1 LDVKVRVATY
11 SDIDTI
17 LKLLYELGRPTA
29 KNNIKEEKFSEIVKS
44 FLSMDTNK
52 ILLAIIPDQ
61 DLGVDRI
68 IGLLSYVLI
77 QRLNLEKL
85 ELWIPELVVSHE
97 YRDKGIGTILL
108 NECESVA
115 KNNNCYRIRLESGND
130 RIEAHYFYKKLGFKQ
145 IAFMFEKRLV

>member
-1 LDVKVRVATY
+1 LDVKVRFATY

-17 LKLLYELGRPTA
+17 LKLLYELGRPA
-29 KNNIKEEKFSEIVKS
+29 PKNNIQEQKFSEIIRS
-44 FLSMDTNK
+44 FLSKDTNK
-52 ILLAIIPDQ
+52 ILLAIIPDR

-68 IGLLSYVLI
+68 IGLLSYILI

-130 RIEAHYFYKKLGFKQ
+130 RIEAHNFYKKLGFKQ
-145 IAFMFEKRLV
+145 SAFMFEKRLV